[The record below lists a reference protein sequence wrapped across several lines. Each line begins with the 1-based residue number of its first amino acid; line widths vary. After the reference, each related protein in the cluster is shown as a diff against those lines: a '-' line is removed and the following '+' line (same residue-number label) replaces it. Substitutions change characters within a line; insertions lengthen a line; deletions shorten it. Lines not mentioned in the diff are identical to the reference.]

1 MSNIKYVGM
10 TVANLEKSVEFYSQ
24 VLSFR
29 VTKDIEVWGEDWE
42 KLQGIFG
49 LRMRIVQMQLGDEII
64 SLMEYLTVEGRPLP
78 RDSGS
83 NDRIFQHIAIVVKD
97 MDRAYEHLRQFRVRH
112 SSTSPQQLPEW
123 NKKLGGVKA
132 FYFKDPDG
140 HNLELIQFPPNKAD
154 AKWLQTTDK
163 LFLGIDHSAIV
174 VKDAQASFSL
184 YGDRLG
190 LKLMLQAEN
199 YGTEYEHISGIF
211 GARVQVNSMKPP
223 LGIGFELLE
232 YIAPTNGKDMPI
244 DSKANDLWHCQTIIA
259 VSNLETMAQQLR
271 TSPCSFI
278 SPGIVKMSANEL
290 GFAKALAIK
299 DLDGHV
305 LHLVEE

>member
-78 RDSGS
+78 VDSGS

-140 HNLELIQFPPNKAD
+140 HNLELIQFPPDKAD

-184 YGDRLG
+184 YGDRFG

-223 LGIGFELLE
+223 SGIGFELLE

-278 SPGIVKMSANEL
+278 SPGIVEMSTNEL

>member
-42 KLQGIFG
+42 KLQGVFG

-64 SLMEYLTVEGRPLP
+64 SLMEYLTIEGRPLP
-78 RDSGS
+78 VDSGS

-97 MDRAYEHLRQFRVRH
+97 MDRAYEHLRQYRVRH

-140 HNLELIQFPPNKAD
+140 HNLELIQFPPDKAD
-154 AKWLQTTDK
+154 AEWLQTTDK

-184 YGDRLG
+184 YGDRLD

-223 LGIGFELLE
+223 SGIGFELLE

-271 TSPCSFI
+271 TAPCSFV
-278 SPGIVKMSANEL
+278 SPGVVEMSANEL